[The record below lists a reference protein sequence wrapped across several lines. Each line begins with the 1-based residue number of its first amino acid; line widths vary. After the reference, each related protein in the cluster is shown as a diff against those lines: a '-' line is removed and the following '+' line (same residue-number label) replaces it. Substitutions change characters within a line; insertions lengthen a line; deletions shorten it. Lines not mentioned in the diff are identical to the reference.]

1 MIETSKAAIDRA
13 RAFVLCLYR
22 QRDEG
27 GLLSNVFKQQAVWCN
42 PIIISSCINAE
53 AITQSEYPVDRSNS
67 TIGEGTTCH
76 DKFRFSL

>member
-13 RAFVLCLYR
+13 RTFILCMLR
-22 QRDEG
+22 QRDKG

-67 TIGEGTTCH
+67 TIGEGTTCY
-76 DKFRFSL
+76 DLFRLGL